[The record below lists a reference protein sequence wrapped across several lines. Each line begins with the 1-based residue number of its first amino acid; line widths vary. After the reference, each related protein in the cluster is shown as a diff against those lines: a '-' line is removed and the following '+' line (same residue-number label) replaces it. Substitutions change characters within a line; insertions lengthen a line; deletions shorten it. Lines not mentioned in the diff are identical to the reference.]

1 MQYEDLLT
9 QVTNLYVE
17 PFYDYPEILWQNQ
30 SFSLFDYDNP
40 TLPSNLDV
48 CDFITANDYGDFVTS
63 LDFTN
68 ADDRARYLECYSTFL
83 VDPPMPES
91 VYVRQAASQE
101 RMDTYTQELQDLND
115 LSLEIQRNI
124 TNGPNELN

>member
-1 MQYEDLLT
+1 M
-9 QVTNLYVE
+9 E
-17 PFYDYPEILWQNQ
+17 PGYDYPLWQSQ
-30 SFSLFDYDNP
+30 SFILSDYENP
-40 TLPSNLDV
+40 TSPSNLGV
-48 CDFITANDYGDFVTS
+48 CDFITSNDYGDFVSS
-63 LDFTN
+63 LDFTD

-83 VDPPMPES
+83 VEPAMPES